1 MYAKIKWRI
10 KILVEIQLGFEF
22 WTSLENLMLRFSIQ
36 VMKNA
41 GSKSRNVR
49 QANQSVEIV

>member
-10 KILVEIQLGFEF
+10 KIHVEIQLGFEF
-22 WTSLENLMLRFSIQ
+22 WTSLENLMLSFSIQ
-36 VMKNA
+36 VMKNS